1 MLFRTATSADVNSD
15 YPTLW
20 LPYVPPSS
28 GVGVT
33 WQLRSVQVFPA
44 GGEHGDRRLLLGRR
58 LPAAA
63 LSGSLSVDERPAAV
77 PQPLPAGEAQVSV
90 NHITQSSPRPG
101 TEPLSEA

>member
-1 MLFRTATSADVNSD
+1 MPPLLMLTVIIT
-15 YPTLW
+15 PTL
-20 LPYVPPSS
+20 LFPYAPPPPLS

-33 WQLRSVQVFPA
+33 RQLRSVQVFPA

-63 LSGSLSVDERPAAV
+63 LPGSLSVDERPSAV
-77 PQPLPAGEAQVSV
+77 PQPLPAGEAQVPV

-101 TEPLSEA
+101 TEPIN